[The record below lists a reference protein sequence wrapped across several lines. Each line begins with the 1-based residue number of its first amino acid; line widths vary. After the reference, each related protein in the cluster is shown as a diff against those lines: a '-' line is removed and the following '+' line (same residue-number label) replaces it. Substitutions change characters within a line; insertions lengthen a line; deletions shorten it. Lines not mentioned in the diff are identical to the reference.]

1 MEGHWSPQERM
12 MVEHSLMYSVVG
24 APDTVRRG
32 LAEFI
37 HTTGVDELMIT
48 AQVYDHAARVRSY
61 ELTMEARAALD
72 LEKQRRAG

>member
-24 APDTVRRG
+24 APDTVRQG

-37 HTTGVDELMIT
+37 HETEVDELMIT
-48 AQVYDHAARVRSY
+48 GQIYDHAARVRSY
-61 ELTMEARAALD
+61 EITMEQRAKLATD
-72 LEKQRRAG
+72 QQRRAG